1 MTRAAARPLR
11 QTHAEAKGFLS
22 PRLTHDFILP
32 RLPPRLAEPPEDLIV
47 DVETGV
53 ELEVVL
59 EAPRRA
65 LDHRRPARGIAPA
78 AQADGQRSRSSAASR
93 AFRSAV
99 NSHQGR
105 WGPPAMKRVA
115 AMNTS
120 SRQGS

>member
-1 MTRAAARPLR
+1 MTCAAARPLR
-11 QTHAEAKGFLS
+11 QTHAEAKGVVS

-32 RLPPRLAEPPEDLIV
+32 RLLPQ
-47 DVETGV
+47 
-53 ELEVVL
+53 VVL
-59 EAPRRA
+59 EASRRA

-78 AQADGQRSRSSAASR
+78 AQADGQRPRSSAASR